1 MLVRR
6 KQIFDAYAKAFS
18 EFEWAQIPVYETSEK
33 RSSYHAFLLR
43 IKGINEGQRDE
54 IIREI
59 FHREVS
65 VNVHFVP
72 LPMMTYYKNSGYSIS
87 DYPVA
92 YDDYSR
98 EISLPVFYDLT
109 DEMVKTVVMAVTIA
123 VEKVIYQIH

>member
-6 KQIFDAYAKAFS
+6 KHIFDAYAEAFS
-18 EFEWAQIPVYETSEK
+18 AFEWAQIPVYETNIK

-43 IKGINEGQRDE
+43 IKGITEAQRDE

-72 LPMMTYYKNSGYSIS
+72 LPMMTYYKNAGYSIS

-92 YDDYSR
+92 FDNYSR
-98 EISLPVFYDLT
+98 EISLPVYYDLT
-109 DEMVKTVVMAVTIA
+109 DEMVKTVVMAVTGA
-123 VEKVIYQIH
+123 VEEVI